1 MMNKAKESQV
11 YKTVL
16 EKFNDAELINIR
28 EKNKNED
35 D

>member
-11 YKTVL
+11 YKAVL